1 MLSRP
6 SLTIEGDDLV
16 VREWLRRRKWFA
28 LRSIRRI
35 ESVKTDK
42 VTYEENHLLL
52 ELEGG
57 KVVALGQPDRV
68 SRRWRRGCT
77 RSSILSIPTGWQD
90 WRADRPVGGD

>member
-16 VREWLRRRKWFA
+16 VREWLRRRKWLA
-28 LRSIRRI
+28 LRSIRRN

-57 KVVALGQPDRV
+57 KVVALGQLDR
-68 SRRWRRGCT
+68 GE
-77 RSSILSIPTGWQD
+77 
-90 WRADRPVGGD
+90 